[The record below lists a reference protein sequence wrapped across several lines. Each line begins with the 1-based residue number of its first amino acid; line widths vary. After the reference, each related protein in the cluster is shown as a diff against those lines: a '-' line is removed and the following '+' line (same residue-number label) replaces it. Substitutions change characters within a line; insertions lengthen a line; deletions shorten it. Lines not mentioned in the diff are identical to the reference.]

1 MANAQPGWYPDPN
14 KADTVRWWD
23 GTAWTAHVAEKTGA
37 AASAD
42 TALTTAATPK
52 GPRRGLS
59 RRTSI
64 IVGAAA
70 VLGIALVGGAV
81 NAATVAARSAAE
93 QNAPVAFVAAT
104 GTAAASTPTATRT
117 PTPTHTPVVTTR
129 DEAVTEA
136 VPFERTSVDDST
148 MAQGQSAVTTA
159 GQNGERT
166 RTYRVTLTD
175 GKETKRELVS
185 DTVTVPPVTEVTS
198 VGTYVEPAA
207 PPPVAAPGGCDPSYA
222 DACVPIASDVDC
234 AGGKG
239 NGPAYFDGVARVV
252 GRDIYKLDGD
262 GDGWACNG

>member
-37 AASAD
+37 AASPD
-42 TALTTAATPK
+42 TAVSTAATAK
-52 GPRRGLS
+52 APRRGLS

-64 IVGAAA
+64 IVGASA
-70 VLGIALVGGAV
+70 VLGIALVGGTV
-81 NAATVAARSAAE
+81 NAATVAVRSAAE
-93 QNAPVAFVAAT
+93 QNGAVAFVAAI
-104 GTAAASTPTATRT
+104 GTAAASTPTPT

-185 DTVTVPPVTEVTS
+185 DAVTVPPVTEVTS

-207 PPPVAAPGGCDPSYA
+207 PPPPAAAPGGC
-222 DACVPIASDVDC
+222 
-234 AGGKG
+234 
-239 NGPAYFDGVARVV
+239 
-252 GRDIYKLDGD
+252 
-262 GDGWACNG
+262 

>member
-1 MANAQPGWYPDPN
+1 MANVQPGWYPDPN
-14 KADTVRWWD
+14 KADAVRWWD
-23 GTAWTAHVAEKTGA
+23 GTAWTAHVAEKADASASAGPGVA
-37 AASAD
+37 AAVK
-42 TALTTAATPK
+42 P
-52 GPRRGLS
+52 PRRGLS

-81 NAATVAARSAAE
+81 NAATLAARSAAE
-93 QNAPVAFVAAT
+93 QNGPVAFVATT
-104 GTAAASTPTATRT
+104 GTAAASTPTRT
-117 PTPTHTPVVTTR
+117 PTPTPVTTTR
-129 DEAVTEA
+129 DEAVTEP

-148 MAQGQSAVTTA
+148 MPQGQTAVTTA

-185 DTVTVPPVTEVTS
+185 DTVTVPPITEVTS
-198 VGTYVEPAA
+198 VGTYVEPVA
-207 PPPVAAPGGCDPSYA
+207 PPPPAAAPSGCDPNYA

>member
-42 TALTTAATPK
+42 TAVTTAATPK

-81 NAATVAARSAAE
+81 NAATLAARSAAE
-93 QNAPVAFVAAT
+93 QNGAVAFVAAT
-104 GTAAASTPTATRT
+104 GTAAASTPT

-129 DEAVTEA
+129 DEAVTEV

-207 PPPVAAPGGCDPSYA
+207 PPPAAAPGGCDPNYA

>member
-1 MANAQPGWYPDPN
+1 MANVQPGWYPDPN
-14 KADTVRWWD
+14 DADTVRWWD

-37 AASAD
+37 AASVGPVV
-42 TALTTAATPK
+42 TAAAK
-52 GPRRGLS
+52 APRRGLS

-81 NAATVAARSAAE
+81 NAATLAARSAAE
-93 QNAPVAFVAAT
+93 QNGPVAFVATT
-104 GTAAASTPTATRT
+104 GTAAASTPTRT
-117 PTPTHTPVVTTR
+117 PTPTHTPVITTR
-129 DEAVTEA
+129 DEAVTEP

-148 MAQGQSAVTTA
+148 VPQGQTAVTTA

-166 RTYRVTLTD
+166 RTYHVTLTD

-185 DTVTVPPVTEVTS
+185 DAVTVPPITEVTS

-207 PPPVAAPGGCDPSYA
+207 PPPPAAAPGDCDPNYA
-222 DACVPIASDVDC
+222 DACVPIADDVDC

>member
-1 MANAQPGWYPDPN
+1 MANVQPGWYPDPN

-37 AASAD
+37 GASAD
-42 TALTTAATPK
+42 TAVTTAATPK

-81 NAATVAARSAAE
+81 NAATLAARSAAE
-93 QNAPVAFVAAT
+93 QNGAVAFVAAT
-104 GTAAASTPTATRT
+104 GTAAASTPTRT

-129 DEAVTEA
+129 DEAVTEV

-166 RTYRVTLTD
+166 RTYRVTFTD

-207 PPPVAAPGGCDPSYA
+207 PPPAAAPGGCDPNYA

>member
-1 MANAQPGWYPDPN
+1 MVG
-14 KADTVRWWD
+14 
-23 GTAWTAHVAEKTGA
+23 
-37 AASAD
+37 
-42 TALTTAATPK
+42 
-52 GPRRGLS
+52 RRGVVRARRREGRGRGIRRHRGDDGGDGESSAAGTLS
-59 RRTSI
+59 PHEHHRRRGGGARHRARRGSGQCGHARRT
-64 IVGAAA
+64 
-70 VLGIALVGGAV
+70 LGGRTERCGRVRRGDRDGRGIHP
-81 NAATVAARSAAE
+81 RSHAHAD
-93 QNAPVAFVAAT
+93 AHA
-104 GTAAASTPTATRT
+104 
-117 PTPTHTPVVTTR
+117 VVTTR

-185 DTVTVPPVTEVTS
+185 DAVTVPPVTEVTS

-207 PPPVAAPGGCDPSYA
+207 PPPAAAPGGCDPNYA

-252 GRDIYKLDGD
+252 DRDIYKLDGD

>member
-1 MANAQPGWYPDPN
+1 MITRVGVRSDRAGESRWRTCNRGGIPTRN

-23 GTAWTAHVAEKTGA
+23 GTAWTAHVAEKTGG
-37 AASAD
+37 AASAQP
-42 TALTTAATPK
+42 AATTATKP
-52 GPRRGLS
+52 PRRGLS

-93 QNAPVAFVAAT
+93 QNSAVAFVAAT

-129 DEAVTEA
+129 DETVTEA

-166 RTYRVTLTD
+166 RTYRVTLT
-175 GKETKRELVS
+175 
-185 DTVTVPPVTEVTS
+185 
-198 VGTYVEPAA
+198 
-207 PPPVAAPGGCDPSYA
+207 
-222 DACVPIASDVDC
+222 
-234 AGGKG
+234 GGKG
-239 NGPAYFDGVARVV
+239 DEA
-252 GRDIYKLDGD
+252 
-262 GDGWACNG
+262 

>member
-1 MANAQPGWYPDPN
+1 MTNVQPGWYPDPN

-23 GTAWTAHVAEKTGA
+23 GAAWTAHVAEKTGP
-37 AASAD
+37 AASAEP
-42 TALTTAATPK
+42 AVTAATKP
-52 GPRRGLS
+52 PRRRLS

-81 NAATVAARSAAE
+81 NAATLAARSAAE

-104 GTAAASTPTATRT
+104 GTPAASTPTRT

-136 VPFERTSVDDST
+136 VPFEHTSVNDAT
-148 MAQGQSAVTTA
+148 MAQGQTAVTTA

-198 VGTYVEPAA
+198 VGTYVEPVA
-207 PPPVAAPGGCDPSYA
+207 PPPPASSGNCDENYA

>member
-14 KADTVRWWD
+14 DAEKIRWWD
-23 GTAWTAHVAEKTGA
+23 GAAWTAHVAEKAGA

-42 TALTTAATPK
+42 TAVTTAATPK

-81 NAATVAARSAAE
+81 NAATVAVRSAGE
-93 QNAPVAFVAAT
+93 QNGAVAFVATT
-104 GTAAASTPTATRT
+104 GTAAASTPTPTPT

-207 PPPVAAPGGCDPSYA
+207 PPPPAAAPGGC
-222 DACVPIASDVDC
+222 
-234 AGGKG
+234 
-239 NGPAYFDGVARVV
+239 
-252 GRDIYKLDGD
+252 
-262 GDGWACNG
+262 